1 MNLKKFNK
9 AFVLWAW
16 ALMLLSL
23 LASSMSRLCY
33 RLVALQSLSGQP
45 EQLLGAQSLI
55 GAGVVGIVLLIS
67 KQPLLPPQ
75 GLRLQALRA
84 FIAVIA
90 YHFLLRSL
98 AHFPLYVGTL
108 IGLSTVFLTTLG
120 SIIFLEKRR
129 PPKAVLCGCALGLC
143 GGALSLKSVPHIG
156 KEVMFIAPV
165 MASILFSAS
174 SLILKKTLSL
184 QKKNQPLQHLFSLLL
199 MMSIILI
206 PSYHSTEQ
214 WVHVLTLPE
223 SWVLT
228 ALYLISQG
236 CYIASYQQADL
247 SLISPVKFFKIP
259 LAAFWDYTVFHRP
272 LTLADLLAASFI
284 LLGVVVSKPRSKDY
298 YAYKKKP
305 LNLSELRP
313 THTTGL
319 S

>member
-9 AFVLWAW
+9 TFVLWAW

-23 LASSMSRLCY
+23 FASSMSRLCY

-55 GAGVVGIVLLIS
+55 GTCVVGMVLLIR
-67 KQPLLPPQ
+67 KQPLLPTQ
-75 GLRLQALRA
+75 GRCLQALRA
-84 FIAVIA
+84 LIAVIA
-90 YHFLLRSL
+90 YHFLLISL
-98 AHFPLYVGTL
+98 AHYPLYVGTL

-120 SIIFLEKRR
+120 SIVFFEKRP
-129 PPKAVLCGCALGLC
+129 PPKAVLWGCFLGLC
-143 GGALSLKSVPHIG
+143 GGALSLKSVSYIG
-156 KEVMFIAPV
+156 KEGIFIAPV

-184 QKKNQPLQHLFSLLL
+184 QKENQPLQHLFSLLL

-206 PSYHSTEQ
+206 PSYHSTEE
-214 WVHVLTLPE
+214 WAHILILPE
-223 SWVLT
+223 SWAL
-228 ALYLISQG
+228 ASLYLISQG

-272 LTLADLLAASFI
+272 LTLADLLAATLVF
-284 LLGVVVSKPRSKDY
+284 LGALVSKPRSEHY
-298 YAYKKKP
+298 CSYKKKP
-305 LNLSELRP
+305 PAPLELRP